1 MLQNYIEKINPVV
14 KIKDF
19 YYRVKSWFLPREG
32 EIFLV
37 STIILVALLS
47 FALGRL
53 SSLRGEK
60 FPIQVYRPGDIK
72 LQTANVIQA
81 PAQTVSSGKIGE
93 GIKENLF
100 VASKNSSVYHF
111 PWCSGAQRIK
121 EENKIYFS
129 SREEAEKAGF
139 RPAANCEGL

>member
-1 MLQNYIEKINPVV
+1 MLQNYIEKI
-14 KIKDF
+14 
-19 YYRVKSWFLPREG
+19 KSWFLPREG

-72 LQTANVIQA
+72 SQTANVIQA
-81 PAQTVSSGKIGE
+81 PGKIGE
-93 GIKENLF
+93 EIKENLF
-100 VASKNSSVYHF
+100 VASKNGSVYHF

-121 EENKIYFS
+121 EENKIFFS
-129 SREEAEKAGF
+129 SREEAEKAGL